1 MEVSSIDGVISHFE
15 DAKAAS
21 MESSRRQLV
30 NAVQERPSMTPEE
43 REEVAARILSEM
55 AANNDAIE
63 EQKQKQLAQVSGL
76 WSRNAKAG
84 MINNNN
90 NSNNINHNSNHNNNN
105 INISD
110 GSRVQQ

>member
-63 EQKQKQLAQVSGL
+63 EQKQKQLAQV
-76 WSRNAKAG
+76 N
-84 MINNNN
+84 
-90 NSNNINHNSNHNNNN
+90 
-105 INISD
+105 D
-110 GSRVQQ
+110 Q